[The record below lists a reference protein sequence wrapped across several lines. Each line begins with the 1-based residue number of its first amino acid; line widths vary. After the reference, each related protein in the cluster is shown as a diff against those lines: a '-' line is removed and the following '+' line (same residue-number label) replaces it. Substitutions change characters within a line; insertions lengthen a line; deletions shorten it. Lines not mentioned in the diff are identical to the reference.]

1 MPQLDVGLGLAIA
14 GAFVLILLL
23 LRARV
28 RGGQAPELRRMEA
41 FAHLEDVVDE
51 ALETGESLHL
61 ALGTGG
67 IGGAATSDALAG
79 LTALAYLAER
89 SVGTDLRILVTLA
102 DPTLLPAAQDTVRR
116 SYEHHGDPAR
126 YDPDRIRWIAPSPSA
141 YAAGV
146 AGLLDRETLGA
157 NVMIGGF
164 GDEFLLISENGAR
177 RGLTQVGGASSPDV
191 LPFVEA
197 SVDYPLWGEEI
208 YAGGAYL
215 ARLPDHQASL
225 VAQDWLRTAVIAAIV
240 MGVLI
245 STLT

>member
-1 MPQLDVGLGLAIA
+1 MPQLEVELGLAIA
-14 GAFVLILLL
+14 AAFVLILLL
-23 LRARV
+23 LRARI
-28 RGGQAPELRRMEA
+28 RGGQPPELRRVRA
-41 FAHLEDVVDE
+41 FAHLEELVDE

-102 DPTLLPAAQDTVRR
+102 DPTLLPAAQDAVR
-116 SYEHHGDPAR
+116 HGDPTR
-126 YDPDRIRWIAPSPSA
+126 YDPDRIRWIAPTPSA

-146 AGLLDRETLGA
+146 AGVLDREPLGA

-177 RGLTQVGGASSPDV
+177 RGLIQVGGASSPEV

-215 ARLPDHQASL
+215 ARIPDHQASL

-240 MGVLI
+240 TGVVI